1 MPGLRRGR
9 CRQKPACCPVQVRQA
24 GHVYIGNERME
35 GKRGMS
41 GESSGHSYQLD
52 FYKFFFACSIL
63 VLHTVRHLLPD
74 SKRLNTMIA
83 AWGNLSV
90 HFFFVISGILMV
102 NSYVK
107 YRKRCGEVSRT
118 PGKDSLSMILHKFWK
133 MADIYYITFFMNYF
147 LKSAR
152 FFVDYDPGKALSRS
166 IRLMLQGIPEL
177 LVLHMSGIRTASM
190 NPVTWYISAM
200 LIAMLPLLFLL
211 IRNKDTFLHIIA
223 PLTAMVIFAWFYKG
237 GDIFSNQ
244 NNWNVVV
251 TIGVMRAVCGLC
263 FGVLCWETADFLRSI
278 SERDKRVS
286 RILTGLEA
294 VLFVSFIYFWFI
306 MKKDIKTAYP
316 MMILIALLL
325 AIAWSGKSMWSRL
338 FEARCFRYLNKWSV
352 YLFFTHEA
360 ALRTLENFV
369 FKPDQKIS
377 KELAFASVTGLSVL
391 LSIIVWVI
399 IKLLKRPKRAGAGN

>member
-1 MPGLRRGR
+1 
-9 CRQKPACCPVQVRQA
+9 
-24 GHVYIGNERME
+24 ME
-35 GKRGMS
+35 GKREMPR
-41 GESSGHSYQLD
+41 ETSGHSYQLD

-63 VLHTVRHLLPD
+63 VLHTVRHLLPG
-74 SKRLNTMIA
+74 SKRLNTMVT

-102 NSYVK
+102 NSYMK
-107 YRKRCGEVSRT
+107 YRERCGEVSRT

-133 MADIYYITFFMNYF
+133 MADIYYITFFLNYF
-147 LKSAR
+147 LKVIR
-152 FFVDYDPGKALSRS
+152 FFMDNSAGKALSKS

-177 LVLHMSGIRTASM
+177 LVLHMSGIRPASM

-211 IRNKDTFLHIIA
+211 IRYEDTFLHIIA
-223 PLTAMVIFAWFYKG
+223 PLAAMMIFAWFYKG
-237 GDIFSNQ
+237 EAIFSNQ

-263 FGVLCWETADFLRSI
+263 FGVLCWEVAEFFRSI
-278 SERDKRVS
+278 SVRNERMH
-286 RILTGLEA
+286 ILLSGLEA
-294 VLFVSFIYFWFI
+294 VLFVSFICFWFI

-360 ALRTLENFV
+360 ALRILEDFV